1 MAGDSGAVL
10 VLLVVVVFSTNGP
23 RPFPAGTE
31 SRVGGVTCLP
41 GFPAGMWSGRRP
53 QTQNSGSRRDQFLP
67 PSLAASARLLSTTRS
82 SLLCLPHTDR
92 MTDPAAPR
100 FSWRRAITLGVFF
113 GIGMGFFGALHDHRD
128 NPVEGVI
135 VGLASGAIF
144 GTLMERW
151 TRNQQHAWRQRTAA
165 LTEDLTPEER
175 TTALKASRR
184 GQLPVDP
191 QTREAAAAITQ
202 YRLELMN
209 RQATK
214 SSLILGAFMVLYV
227 LMAVFSSAWWWLGF
241 LLFAFFLTMGWWQPR
256 MLQHRLTLL
265 AR

>member
-1 MAGDSGAVL
+1 VASLACHHSQL
-10 VLLVVVVFSTNGP
+10 
-23 RPFPAGTE
+23 E
-31 SRVGGVTCLP
+31 C
-41 GFPAGMWSGRRP
+41 GRGR
-53 QTQNSGSRRDQFLP
+53 QTQTQKSGSRRDHFLP
-67 PSLAASARLLSTTRS
+67 PSLAASASVLSTPRS
-82 SLLCLPHTDR
+82 RVACL
-92 MTDPAAPR
+92 
-100 FSWRRAITLGVFF
+100 V
-113 GIGMGFFGALHDHRD
+113 
-128 NPVEGVI
+128 
-135 VGLASGAIF
+135 SGAIF

-151 TRNQQHAWRQRTAA
+151 TRNQQHAGRQRTAA

-191 QTREAAAAITQ
+191 RAREAAAAIIQ
-202 YRLELMN
+202 YRLELIN

-214 SSLILGAFMVLYV
+214 NSLGLAAFMVFYV

-241 LLFAFFLTMGWWQPR
+241 LLFAFFLTMGWWQPK

>member
-1 MAGDSGAVL
+1 
-10 VLLVVVVFSTNGP
+10 
-23 RPFPAGTE
+23 
-31 SRVGGVTCLP
+31 
-41 GFPAGMWSGRRP
+41 
-53 QTQNSGSRRDQFLP
+53 
-67 PSLAASARLLSTTRS
+67 
-82 SLLCLPHTDR
+82 
-92 MTDPAAPR
+92 MTDPSGPS

-113 GIGMGFFGALHDHRD
+113 GIGMGFFGALHDDRY

-135 VGLASGAIF
+135 VGLVSGAIF

-191 QTREAAAAITQ
+191 RTREAAAAITE

-214 SSLILGAFMVLYV
+214 NSLILGAFMVLNV

-241 LLFAFFLTMGWWQPR
+241 LLFAFFLTMGWWQPK